1 MKLSIRKRGFA
12 RFVVPVTAIAAL
24 AALAAPGDASAAAHS
39 APAYPADL
47 DSLLNDLVRYGDSAT
62 TSGERQYA
70 SVWDNRHWTYQ
81 WGRSNIPTTSHVSTR
96 NDASGVT
103 FSNLQV
109 TPDGEATTS
118 PGATWYVGS
127 SFLTNKT
134 DREMTLTTQSFS
146 KTVTDTL
153 STAVTKQ
160 FSTSHKVSG
169 QVNVGNFF
177 SGSDEFT
184 ATWTWGE
191 TDTKTA
197 SEQETY
203 KAKSQSVPVPPH
215 TTAVV
220 KVVLKQTKS
229 TGAVKL
235 EGDLDGSFTRSL
247 IRTDCNDSGACAP
260 GHVVRSST
268 ESVYDTALAA
278 VPLPPG
284 IYLSGH
290 HTVAVPGLGT
300 YTAENGSQFGVEVSY
315 APQQSAPAPGASAPA
330 PAALHSYS
338 YTVPVQKA
346 AAPPR

>member
-1 MKLSIRKRGFA
+1 MKLSIRKRGVA
-12 RFVVPVTAIAAL
+12 RYVVPVTALAAL
-24 AALAAPGDASAAAHS
+24 AALAAPGDARAATHG
-39 APAYPADL
+39 APPYPADL
-47 DSLLNDLVRYGDSAT
+47 DGLLNQFVQYGDST
-62 TSGERQYA
+62 TWNGERQYA
-70 SVWDNRHWTYQ
+70 SAWDNHHWVYQ
-81 WGRSNIPTTSHVSTR
+81 WGRANVPMTSHVSTR

-103 FSNLQV
+103 FTNLQV
-109 TPDGEATTS
+109 TPDGPATTT

-127 SFLTNKT
+127 NFLTNTT

-146 KTVTDTL
+146 RTVTDTV

-160 FSTSHKVSG
+160 LSTSHKVSAQLKLG
-169 QVNVGNFF
+169 EFF
-177 SGSDEFT
+177 SGGDEFT

-197 SEQETY
+197 SLQETY
-203 KAKSQSVPVPPH
+203 TATPQSVPVPPH
-215 TTAVV
+215 TTAVI

-247 IRTDCNDSGACAP
+247 IRTDCNDVGGGCAP
-260 GHVVRSST
+260 GHAVRSSK

-315 APQQSAPAPGASAPA
+315 VPQQRVAAPGAPR
-330 PAALHSYS
+330 SYS
-338 YTVPVQKA
+338 YTVA
-346 AAPPR
+346 ARRTAAPPR

>member
-1 MKLSIRKRGFA
+1 MSIRKKSVA

-24 AALAAPGDASAAAHS
+24 AALAAPGDASAATHS

-47 DSLLNDLVRYGDSAT
+47 DGLLNDLVQYGDSAT
-62 TSGERQYA
+62 ANGERHYA

-109 TPDGEATTS
+109 TPDGPATTS

-127 SFLTNKT
+127 ASMTNTT
-134 DREMTLTTQSFS
+134 DREMTLTTQGFS
-146 KTVTDTL
+146 RKVTDTV

-160 FSTSHKVSG
+160 LSTSHKISAQVKLGDFISG
-169 QVNVGNFF
+169 G
-177 SGSDEFT
+177 DEFT

-191 TDTKTA
+191 TDTKT
-197 SEQETY
+197 SSVEETY
-203 KAKSQSVPVPPH
+203 TASSQSVPVPPH

-235 EGDLDGSFTRSL
+235 LGDLDGSFTRSL
-247 IRTDCNDSGACAP
+247 IRTDCNDGGGCAP
-260 GHVVRSST
+260 GHTVRSST

-284 IYLSGH
+284 MYLSGH

-315 APQQSAPAPGASAPA
+315 APQQPAPAPGASAPA
-330 PAALHSYS
+330 PAASRSYS
-338 YTVPVQKA
+338 YTVPAQKA